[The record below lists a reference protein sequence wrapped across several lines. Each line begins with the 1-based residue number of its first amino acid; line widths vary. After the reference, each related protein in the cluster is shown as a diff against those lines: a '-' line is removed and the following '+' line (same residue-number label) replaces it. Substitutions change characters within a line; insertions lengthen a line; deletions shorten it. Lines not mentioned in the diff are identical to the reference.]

1 MMVTRE
7 LPRKRRKRAR
17 VVYDPHPPKDKQE
30 RFEAIWAALSR
41 KGKKQ

>member
-1 MMVTRE
+1 MVTRE

-30 RFEAIWAALSR
+30 RFAAAWAALTRS
-41 KGKKQ
+41 KKK